1 VQGDDYESAID
12 CSTAPCSVLQDIFCL
27 AEVDDRLVEELLGY
41 ALAAFPVQLVDLL
54 E

>member
-1 VQGDDYESAID
+1 MQGDDYESAVD

-27 AEVDDRLVEELLGY
+27 TEVDDRLVEELFGY
-41 ALAAFPVQLVDLL
+41 ALAAFPVQLVNLL

>member
-1 VQGDDYESAID
+1 MKSDDDESAID

-41 ALAAFPVQLVDLL
+41 ALAALPVQLVNLL
-54 E
+54 K